1 MPIKTVADFLRE
13 DREKLRK
20 AALDRMRQKWGAAV
34 KIETRPQL
42 SKTAKAAGGLA
53 TQI

>member
-20 AALDRMRQKWGAAV
+20 AALDRMRQKWGATV
-34 KIETRPQL
+34 KIAA
-42 SKTAKAAGGLA
+42 AK
-53 TQI
+53 QNR